1 MNAENRPHTGEMIA
15 RFKEFYGFRFD
26 TQMARK
32 LKLSDGSAIGNWRR
46 RDTIDLLLIAEL
58 CPEIS
63 LDWLIWGRGPS
74 RPATSDQAGTDGSL
88 VDGVSKREILHLVNE
103 ALEHYLHQPER
114 IEGTVKT
121 EEKAAEEIE
130 EKMTE
135 GEMEEKM
142 AEREME
148 EEMKDPQQQEEKE

>member
-1 MNAENRPHTGEMIA
+1 MNVENRPHTGEMIA

-58 CPEIS
+58 CPEID

-74 RPATSDQAGTDGSL
+74 RPATSDEAGTDGGL

-114 IEGTVKT
+114 IEGIVKT
-121 EEKAAEEIE
+121 EEKIE
-130 EKMTE
+130 E
-135 GEMEEKM
+135 EMEEQ
-142 AEREME
+142 
-148 EEMKDPQQQEEKE
+148 QQQEEEE

>member
-114 IEGTVKT
+114 IEGIVKT
-121 EEKAAEEIE
+121 EEKEE
-130 EKMTE
+130 
-135 GEMEEKM
+135 
-142 AEREME
+142 EME
-148 EEMKDPQQQEEKE
+148 EEKMEEETEDRQQQEEEE

>member
-58 CPEIS
+58 CPEID
-63 LDWLIWGRGPS
+63 LDWLIWGRGTS
-74 RPATSDQAGTDGSL
+74 RSPLGDEAGVEGGL
-88 VDGVSKREILHLVNE
+88 VDGLSKRDILHLVNE
-103 ALEHYLHQPER
+103 ALEHYLHRPEQTIHPAR
-114 IEGTVKT
+114 S
-121 EEKAAEEIE
+121 EKKEN
-130 EKMTE
+130 
-135 GEMEEKM
+135 
-142 AEREME
+142 
-148 EEMKDPQQQEEKE
+148 EEKEEKGEGEAERSEEEQQNENEE